1 MSEAPE
7 PKKFGRAAREPAP
20 SGLDLSGIRPTPAPR
35 PSAAPME
42 LPGEYQLTTT
52 ARRRRVRET
61 KSKSVTM
68 RITPTTYT
76 RFNDY
81 CDREQLSYPDAL
93 DRLLGLAEG
102 SKD

>member
-20 SGLDLSGIRPTPAPR
+20 SGLDLSGIHPTPAPR

-42 LPGEYQLTTT
+42 LPGEYQSAPTP
-52 ARRRRVRET
+52 RRRRIRET

-93 DRLLGLAEG
+93 DRLLSIAEG

>member
-7 PKKFGRAAREPAP
+7 PKKFGRTARQPAA
-20 SGLDLSGIRPTPAPR
+20 SGLDLSEVRPTPAPR

-42 LPGEYQLTTT
+42 LPDEYQSAPT

-93 DRLLGLAEG
+93 DRLLALAG
-102 SKD
+102 SVKE